1 MLLVKNSL
9 ANARDIRD
17 VGSIPGSRRSPG
29 EGNGNPLQY
38 SWRRKWQL
46 TPVFVLGE
54 SHEQR
59 SLAGYIPCG
68 HKNRTQPSDIAH
80 SSLAWKIPWTEEPN
94 RLQSITSQSQTRL
107 KQLSAKDNTVVIQNR
122 SVSRGKNGESVTAKE
137 QHEGLFWGDG
147 FVLYPDVLVD
157 RRIPTNIKIH
167 CAVYTHTQ
175 SWFHYMR
182 I

>member
-29 EGNGNPLQY
+29 GANGNPLQY

-46 TPVFVLGE
+46 TPVFLLGE

-59 SLAGYIPCG
+59 SLAGYIPWG
-68 HKNRTQPSDIAH
+68 HKNQTQPSDIAH
-80 SSLAWKIPWTEEPN
+80 SSLAWKIPWTEEPS

-122 SVSRGKNGESVTAKE
+122 SVSRGKNGESVTAEE
-137 QHEGLFWGDG
+137 QHEGLF
-147 FVLYPDVLVD
+147 
-157 RRIPTNIKIH
+157 
-167 CAVYTHTQ
+167 
-175 SWFHYMR
+175 
-182 I
+182 